1 MAETESQLKGI
12 RWFLRL
18 AIGFLLLAVALGSA
32 IYLLARL
39 LDYL

>member
-1 MAETESQLKGI
+1 MAETERKSKGI

-18 AIGFLLLAVALGSA
+18 AIGLLLLAVALGSA
-32 IYLLARL
+32 IYLLGRL

>member
-1 MAETESQLKGI
+1 MAETERQFKGI

-18 AIGFLLLAVALGSA
+18 AIGLLLLAVALGSA
-32 IYLLARL
+32 IYLLGRL